1 MAMQSD
7 VLAASLDATGT
18 VLDGGTRVKG
28 ITISYEAGG
37 TVVLDDGGEDKFTF
51 TAPST
56 TDGVTNILIPGEG
69 ILFRT
74 SVDAT
79 LADATIIV
87 YYG

>member
-1 MAMQSD
+1 MAMQTD
-7 VLAASLDATGT
+7 VLAASLDETGT
-18 VLDGGTRVKG
+18 VFDSSTRVKG

-37 TVVLDDGGEDKFTF
+37 TVVLDDGGVDKFSF

-56 TDGVTNILIPGEG
+56 TDGVTNILLPGEG

-74 SVDAT
+74 SVAAT
-79 LADATIIV
+79 IADATIVV